1 MIISMI
7 VEAVSVVRKGWVRK
21 ERKVLVSGGEEGKGR
36 NISRVLLE
44 APQDKDLV

>member
-1 MIISMI
+1 MILSMI

-36 NISRVLLE
+36 NISCSFLIRLLRIRI
-44 APQDKDLV
+44 